1 MRYLYFLCIV
11 CVLNSCAP
19 KPIWYK
25 KKCTKYLKNDF
36 GAITD
41 QTVKFIIDGDSILAT
56 EVKFECVYSAF
67 YTQKVMYNHF
77 GKWDK
82 ALTPDSNEN
91 DIALVWYEIPLDIN
105 KDQLYTIIANGQE
118 SSQKMYASI
127 VVLDEHGRDVLYSQ
141 SSNRDSI
148 IDLFSKWIREDNS
161 VETISKTE
169 IDFYE
174 AYWGT
179 FFPDR
184 WKQIKAYRDSKNK
197 N

>member
-1 MRYLYFLCIV
+1 
-11 CVLNSCAP
+11 
-19 KPIWYK
+19 
-25 KKCTKYLKNDF
+25 
-36 GAITD
+36 
-41 QTVKFIIDGDSILAT
+41 
-56 EVKFECVYSAF
+56 
-67 YTQKVMYNHF
+67 
-77 GKWDK
+77 
-82 ALTPDSNEN
+82 
-91 DIALVWYEIPLDIN
+91 
-105 KDQLYTIIANGQE
+105 
-118 SSQKMYASI
+118 MYASI

-184 WKQIKAYRDSKNK
+184 RKQIKAYRDSKNK